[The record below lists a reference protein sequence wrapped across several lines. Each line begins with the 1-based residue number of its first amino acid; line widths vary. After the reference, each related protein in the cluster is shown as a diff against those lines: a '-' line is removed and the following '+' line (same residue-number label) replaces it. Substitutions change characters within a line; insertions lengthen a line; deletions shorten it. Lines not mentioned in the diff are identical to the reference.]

1 MERYEK
7 LQGVTSDY
15 SEFVFQLSKTMNPLQ
30 MGAYSLLTNWS
41 VAVALKSNLDNA
53 LPYSYLNSL
62 KQPLHESLLSC
73 LCAQAWSELCH
84 IFYDSWKKIA
94 TNQTSKFTF

>member
-30 MGAYSLLTNWS
+30 MGAYS
-41 VAVALKSNLDNA
+41 
-53 LPYSYLNSL
+53 
-62 KQPLHESLLSC
+62 
-73 LCAQAWSELCH
+73 
-84 IFYDSWKKIA
+84 
-94 TNQTSKFTF
+94 